1 MKNNSLPE
9 KQPKAQLENKQRRDF
24 IKKSTIVGAGVAAT
38 AVASTSVIAG
48 DVTANTEKPGQ
59 QGYQLTQHVLDYYK
73 SADI

>member
-1 MKNNSLPE
+1 VKNKSQPE
-9 KQPKAQLENKQRRDF
+9 KQLKNKQRRDF

-38 AVASTSVIAG
+38 AMASTAAIAG
-48 DVTANTEKPGQ
+48 DVTASTEKPGQ

>member
-1 MKNNSLPE
+1 VKNNNRPE
-9 KQPKAQLENKQRRDF
+9 KQLKNKQRREF

-38 AVASTSVIAG
+38 VVASTSAIAG
-48 DVTANTEKPGQ
+48 DATASTEKPGQ

>member
-1 MKNNSLPE
+1 VKNNNRPE
-9 KQPKAQLENKQRRDF
+9 KQLKNKQRREF

-38 AVASTSVIAG
+38 AVASTSAIAG
-48 DVTANTEKPGQ
+48 DVTASTKKPGQ

>member
-9 KQPKAQLENKQRRDF
+9 KQPKAQLENEQRRDF
-24 IKKSTIVGAGVAAT
+24 IKKSTIVGAGIAAT
-38 AVASTSVIAG
+38 AAASTSAIAG
-48 DVTANTEKPGQ
+48 DVTASTEKPGQ

>member
-1 MKNNSLPE
+1 MKNKSQPE
-9 KQPKAQLENKQRRDF
+9 KQLKNKQRRDF

-38 AVASTSVIAG
+38 AMASTAAIAG
-48 DVTANTEKPGQ
+48 DVTASTEKPGQ